1 MFLIDIEEHTD
12 GFRTNRN
19 RLKSTKL
26 KGLKGIVAKKKK
38 SLFSSKGQK
47 EISFT

>member
-26 KGLKGIVAKKKK
+26 KGLKGIVAKKTKTTTCIHEEDA
-38 SLFSSKGQK
+38 F
-47 EISFT
+47 I